1 MITSPWRHDFPTLTN
16 NQQTS
21 PFVYLDSAAT
31 AQTPLAVIER
41 MQRFYTHEYATVHRG
56 IHRLSANA
64 TYNMEQ
70 VRQTVTNFV
79 NAKSNDEIIFTKG
92 TTEAINL
99 VANTYLPTFAQ
110 TGDEIIITEMEHHS
124 NIVPWQMLAQRLG
137 LTIKVWRMTA
147 EYRLDLNDLQKLL
160 SKKTK
165 LLALTHISN
174 VLGCINPIKA
184 ATAMAHQCGAA
195 VLIDGAQGIMHQ
207 AVDVQDIGCDFY
219 AFSGHK
225 LYGPTGIGVL
235 YIAQQWV
242 NTLPPWEGGGA
253 MIDDVQL
260 PIGTTYQTSPWRFE
274 AGTPNIAGILGLGE
288 AITYINH
295 IGMDAIVTHEE
306 ALIRYAE
313 EKMQHVDSL
322 TIYGNAANR
331 VGVIPFNLGNHHA
344 FDVGSFLDNYEVAIR
359 TGHHCAIPL
368 LRCLQQSVVCRVSFG
383 LYNDSQDV
391 DIFVDRMRHI
401 KTLLG

>member
-1 MITSPWRHDFPTLTN
+1 MITSPWRDDFPTLTN

-41 MQRFYTHEYATVHRG
+41 MQRFYTHEYAAVHRG

-70 VRQTVTNFV
+70 VRQMVTNFV

-235 YIAQQWV
+235 YIAQQWL

-322 TIYGNAANR
+322 TIYGNAVNR
-331 VGVIPFNLGNHHA
+331 GGELPSN
-344 FDVGSFLDNYEVAIR
+344 
-359 TGHHCAIPL
+359 
-368 LRCLQQSVVCRVSFG
+368 
-383 LYNDSQDV
+383 
-391 DIFVDRMRHI
+391 
-401 KTLLG
+401 